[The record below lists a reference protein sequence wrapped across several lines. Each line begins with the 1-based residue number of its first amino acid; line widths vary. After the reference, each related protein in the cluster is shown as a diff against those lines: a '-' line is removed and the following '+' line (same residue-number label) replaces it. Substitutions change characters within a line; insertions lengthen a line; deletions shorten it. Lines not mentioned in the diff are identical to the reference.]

1 MRYYMTKTTET
12 TPQRTR
18 VVSVV
23 YNKMDYRRRAN
34 YIENVKILY
43 GI

>member
-1 MRYYMTKTTET
+1 MTKTTET

-23 YNKMDYRRRAN
+23 FNKMDSQEGESYR
-34 YIENVKILY
+34 KC
-43 GI
+43 

>member
-1 MRYYMTKTTET
+1 MTKTTET

-23 YNKMDYRRRAN
+23 FNKMDYRRRAN
-34 YIENVKILY
+34 HIENVKILY

>member
-1 MRYYMTKTTET
+1 MTKTTET
-12 TPQRTR
+12 TLVRCG

-23 YNKMDYRRRAN
+23 FNKMDYRRRAN
-34 YIENVKILY
+34 HIENVKILY